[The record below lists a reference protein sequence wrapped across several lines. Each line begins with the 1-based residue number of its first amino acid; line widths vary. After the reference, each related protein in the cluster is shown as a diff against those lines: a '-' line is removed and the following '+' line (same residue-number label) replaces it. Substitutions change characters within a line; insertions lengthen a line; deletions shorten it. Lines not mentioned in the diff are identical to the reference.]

1 MGQKSFYVNNALQ
14 SNVKHLVFTLL
25 IITTSQR
32 KKFRKD
38 GLHLKNS
45 GKSIIIKKF
54 VQSLDSNHFFIK
66 ATESSDSVLIFER

>member
-1 MGQKSFYVNNALQ
+1 M
-14 SNVKHLVFTLL
+14 

-32 KKFRKD
+32 KKFGKD

-54 VQSLDSNHFFIK
+54 VKSLDSNHFFIK
-66 ATESSDSVLIFER
+66 ATESPDSV